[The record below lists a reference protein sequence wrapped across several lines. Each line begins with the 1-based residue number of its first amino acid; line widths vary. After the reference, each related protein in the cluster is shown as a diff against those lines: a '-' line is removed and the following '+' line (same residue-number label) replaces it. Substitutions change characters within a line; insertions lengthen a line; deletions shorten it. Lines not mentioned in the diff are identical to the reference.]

1 MMTEKENFIQNRKEL
16 YKQAVNKCNE
26 LKENIKE
33 EIESVNFIQIK
44 KSNIVKIGIKDEN
57 GVDTGEHLEF
67 DLEDINLPLR
77 LNECDEKHRK
87 NLEFL
92 RDQFIIIDKK
102 EDKKGKKILSWKE
115 EEKLKVL
122 QEFYKREMGALD
134 LFLGENG
141 TKKLLNGRKPYYSM
155 YEDIN
160 DMLEPILPKLK
171 LRADD
176 IANRIKEKYSNK
188 MNDDKDVLKLDDIKK
203 GIQKQFMG
211 DEINE

>member
-1 MMTEKENFIQNRKEL
+1 MMTEKENFIQ
-16 YKQAVNKCNE
+16 
-26 LKENIKE
+26 LKKDSILR
-33 EIESVNFIQIK
+33 
-44 KSNIVKIGIKDEN
+44 IGIKDSDGN
-57 GVDTGEHLEF
+57 DTGEHLEF
-67 DLEDINLPLR
+67 DMEDINLALR

-92 RDQFIIIDKK
+92 RNQFIIIDKK

-122 QEFYKREMGALD
+122 QEFYKKEMEALD

-141 TKKLLNGRKPYYSM
+141 TKKLLNGRNPYYSM

-160 DMLEPILPKLK
+160 DMLKPILPKLK

-176 IANRIKEKYSNK
+176 IAKKIKDKYSNVNNQEK
-188 MNDDKDVLKLDDIKK
+188 NVLK
-203 GIQKQFMG
+203 
-211 DEINE
+211 

>member
-1 MMTEKENFIQNRKEL
+1 MADFIQ
-16 YKQAVNKCNE
+16 
-26 LKENIKE
+26 LKKDNILR
-33 EIESVNFIQIK
+33 
-44 KSNIVKIGIKDEN
+44 IGIKDIDGN
-57 GVDTGEHLEF
+57 DTGEHLEF
-67 DLEDINLPLR
+67 DMEDINLALR

-92 RDQFIIIDKK
+92 RNQFIIIDKK

-122 QEFYKREMGALD
+122 QEFYKREMEALD

-141 TKKLLNGRKPYYSM
+141 TKKLLNGRNPYYSM

-160 DMLEPILPKLK
+160 DILKPILPKLK

-176 IANRIKEKYSNK
+176 IAKKIKDKYSNVNNQEK
-188 MNDDKDVLKLDDIKK
+188 NVLK
-203 GIQKQFMG
+203 
-211 DEINE
+211 

>member
-1 MMTEKENFIQNRKEL
+1 MMTEKENFIQ
-16 YKQAVNKCNE
+16 
-26 LKENIKE
+26 LKKDSILR
-33 EIESVNFIQIK
+33 
-44 KSNIVKIGIKDEN
+44 IGIKDIDGN
-57 GVDTGEHLEF
+57 DTGEHLEF
-67 DLEDINLPLR
+67 DLEDINLALR

-92 RDQFIIIDKK
+92 RNQFIIIDKK

-122 QEFYKREMGALD
+122 QDFYKREMEALD

-141 TKKLLNGRKPYYSM
+141 TKKLLNGRNPYYSM

-160 DMLEPILPKLK
+160 DMLKPILPKLK

-176 IANRIKEKYSNK
+176 IAKKIKDKYSNVNNQEK
-188 MNDDKDVLKLDDIKK
+188 NVLK
-203 GIQKQFMG
+203 
-211 DEINE
+211 

>member
-1 MMTEKENFIQNRKEL
+1 MMTEKENFIQ
-16 YKQAVNKCNE
+16 
-26 LKENIKE
+26 LKKDSILR
-33 EIESVNFIQIK
+33 F
-44 KSNIVKIGIKDEN
+44 GIKDSDGN
-57 GVDTGEHLEF
+57 DTGEHLEF
-67 DLEDINLPLR
+67 DMEDINLAIR

-92 RDQFIIIDKK
+92 RNQFIIIDKK

-122 QEFYKREMGALD
+122 QEFYKREMEALD

-141 TKKLLNGRKPYYSM
+141 TKKLLNGRNPYYSM

-160 DMLEPILPKLK
+160 DILKPILPKLK

-176 IANRIKEKYSNK
+176 IAKKIKDKYSNVNNQEK
-188 MNDDKDVLKLDDIKK
+188 NVLK
-203 GIQKQFMG
+203 
-211 DEINE
+211 

>member
-1 MMTEKENFIQNRKEL
+1 MMIEKENFIQ
-16 YKQAVNKCNE
+16 
-26 LKENIKE
+26 LKKDSILR
-33 EIESVNFIQIK
+33 
-44 KSNIVKIGIKDEN
+44 IGIKDSDGN
-57 GVDTGEHLEF
+57 DTGEHLEF
-67 DLEDINLPLR
+67 DMEDINLALK

-92 RDQFIIIDKK
+92 RNQFIIIDKK

-122 QEFYKREMGALD
+122 QEFYKREMEALD

-141 TKKLLNGRKPYYSM
+141 TKKLLNGRNPYYSM

-160 DMLEPILPKLK
+160 DMLKPILPKLK

-176 IANRIKEKYSNK
+176 IAKKIKDKYSNVNNQEK
-188 MNDDKDVLKLDDIKK
+188 NVLK
-203 GIQKQFMG
+203 
-211 DEINE
+211 

>member
-1 MMTEKENFIQNRKEL
+1 MNNDFIKL
-16 YKQAVNKCNE
+16 
-26 LKENIKE
+26 
-33 EIESVNFIQIK
+33 K
-44 KSNIVKIGIKDEN
+44 KSSILKIGIKDSDGN
-57 GVDTGEHLEF
+57 DTGEHLEF

-77 LNECDEKHRK
+77 LNDCDEKHRK

-122 QEFYKREMGALD
+122 QEFYKREMVALD
-134 LFLGENG
+134 LLLGQGG
-141 TKKLLNGRKPYYSM
+141 TRKLLNGRNPYYSM

-160 DMLEPILPKLK
+160 DMLEPIMPKLK

-188 MNDDKDVLKLDDIKK
+188 MNDGKNVLKLDDIKK
-203 GIQKQFMG
+203 GIQRQFMG

>member
-1 MMTEKENFIQNRKEL
+1 MADFIQNRKEL

-92 RDQFIIIDKK
+92 RNQFIIIDKK

-115 EEKLKVL
+115 EEKLKAL
-122 QEFYKREMGALD
+122 NNFYAEEEKALD
-134 LFLGENG
+134 LFLGQGG
-141 TKKLLNGRKPYYSM
+141 TRKLLNGRNPYYSM
-155 YEDIN
+155 YEDISEI
-160 DMLEPILPKLK
+160 LEPIMPKLK

-176 IANRIKEKYSNK
+176 IAKKIKDKYSNV
-188 MNDDKDVLKLDDIKK
+188 NNQDKNVLK
-203 GIQKQFMG
+203 
-211 DEINE
+211 

>member
-1 MMTEKENFIQNRKEL
+1 MMTEKENFIQ
-16 YKQAVNKCNE
+16 
-26 LKENIKE
+26 LKKDNIL
-33 EIESVNFIQIK
+33 
-44 KSNIVKIGIKDEN
+44 KIGIKDSDGN
-57 GVDTGEHLEF
+57 DTGEHLEF

-92 RDQFIIIDKK
+92 RNQFVIIDKK

-115 EEKLKVL
+115 EEKLKAL
-122 QEFYKREMGALD
+122 KNFYVEEEKALD
-134 LFLGENG
+134 LFLGQGG
-141 TKKLLNGRKPYYSM
+141 TRKLLNGRNPYYSM

-160 DMLEPILPKLK
+160 DMLEPIMPKLK

-188 MNDDKDVLKLDDIKK
+188 MNDDKNVLKLDDIKK
-203 GIQKQFMG
+203 GIQRQFMG